1 MSITIEPINIEQ
13 VERRL
18 GAMKQKAPK
27 ALKLAVNDTARK
39 ARSRLAK
46 EAKKKYLVK
55 VGGFNKAMYI
65 TLAKVSNP
73 TAVIHTKG
81 KKLPLGKFATR
92 EGTLGTERYFN
103 PTLHMYQIGKGG
115 TGAVGKVMKGT
126 HFKSDGGAKLK
137 WFVAN
142 MGSGHKGIFVR
153 NDGVKRH
160 EGSRDNPEISEKMGL
175 SIPQMIGS
183 ERHVYGIV
191 KPYIQSDLK
200 EAVNRHVMRAL
211 KGEI

>member
-46 EAKKKYLVK
+46 EAQKTYAVK
-55 VGGFNKAMYI
+55 TAGFNRVMNIKFA
-65 TLAKVSNP
+65 TNSNSE
-73 TAVIHTKG
+73 AVIHTKG
-81 KKLPLGKFATR
+81 KKLPLAKFSIR
-92 EGTLGTERYFN
+92 GGTLGQGRYYN
-103 PTLHMYQIGKGG
+103 PTLHRYQIGKGG
-115 TGAVGKVMKGT
+115 ISASGKVL
-126 HFKSDGGAKLK
+126 KSSGYKRSESAKLK

-142 MGSGHKGIFVR
+142 MGSGHKGIFQR
-153 NDGVKRH
+153 NEGKKR
-160 EGSRDNPEISEKMGL
+160 GDKKEISEKMGL

>member
-46 EAKKKYLVK
+46 EAQKTYAVK
-55 VGGFNKAMYI
+55 TAGFNRVMNIKFA
-65 TLAKVSNP
+65 TNSNP

-81 KKLPLGKFATR
+81 KKLPLAKFSIR
-92 EGTLGTERYFN
+92 GGTLGQGRYYN
-103 PTLHMYQIGKGG
+103 PTLHRYQIGKGG
-115 TGAVGKVMKGT
+115 ISASGKVL
-126 HFKSDGGAKLK
+126 KSSGYERSESAKLK

>member
-81 KKLPLGKFATR
+81 KKLPLAKFSIR
-92 EGTLGTERYFN
+92 GGTLGQGRYYN
-103 PTLHMYQIGKGG
+103 PTLHRYQIGKGG
-115 TGAVGKVMKGT
+115 ISASGKVL
-126 HFKSDGGAKLK
+126 KSSGYKRSESAKLK

-142 MGSGHKGIFVR
+142 MGNGHKGIFQR
-153 NDGVKRH
+153 NEGKKR
-160 EGSRDNPEISEKMGL
+160 GDKKEISEKMGL

>member
-46 EAKKKYLVK
+46 EAQKTYAVK
-55 VGGFNKAMYI
+55 TAGFNKAMYI

-81 KKLPLGKFATR
+81 KKLPLAKFSIR
-92 EGTLGTERYFN
+92 GGTLGQGRYYN
-103 PTLHMYQIGKGG
+103 PTLHRYQTGKGG
-115 TGAVGKVMKGT
+115 ISASGKVL
-126 HFKSDGGAKLK
+126 KSSGYKRSESAKLK

-142 MGSGHKGIFVR
+142 MGNGHKGIFVR
-153 NDGVKRH
+153 NAGVKRH
-160 EGSRDNPEISEKMGL
+160 EGSKKNPEISEKMGL

-183 ERHVYGIV
+183 EKHVYGIV

>member
-81 KKLPLGKFATR
+81 KKLPLAKFSIR
-92 EGTLGTERYFN
+92 GGTLGQGRYYN
-103 PTLHMYQIGKGG
+103 PTLHRYQIGKGG
-115 TGAVGKVMKGT
+115 ISASGKVL
-126 HFKSDGGAKLK
+126 KSSGYKRSESAKLK

-142 MGSGHKGIFVR
+142 MGSGHKGIFQR
-153 NDGVKRH
+153 NEGKKR
-160 EGSRDNPEISEKMGL
+160 GDKKEISEKMGL